1 MSYRHLFVWRG
12 GALVPCTPPHDI
24 LDQPVAGHLPGEA
37 AGVAGDG
44 SPAAELAALQ
54 ARASDVLERVRPGTS
69 AWFWGE
75 GTAPRISPFRDH
87 FGLSGAVV
95 GAVDLVRG
103 IGRLAGLDVIDVP
116 GATGGLDTD
125 YGAKARAA
133 IAALADH
140 DLVWVHVESPDEA
153 GHMGDLREKVRA
165 IERVDAEVLAPIL
178 ASAGRPAVLVV
189 PDHLTPLR
197 TRTHAAGPVPFAIG
211 DVAAGGGRWRRHGL
225 RGVAGRHD
233 RPRRRERHRAH
244 AAVPRGDGVST
255 RLRRPHLAAAEGTS
269 REAVAAA
276 AMSSSHEQPERQP
289 ARERP
294 ADEPVVTTT
303 SAERYVMSGGRAS
316 RLAVKEGDLFLYTN
330 ELGQVP
336 GTENSVLGLYYR
348 DTRYLSRYVLSI
360 AGRQPVLLSAS
371 AERGYAATIE
381 LTNLEARTADGHVL
395 PQASVHVRRTRFVS
409 DRLYELL
416 RVRNYHQR
424 EVDLVLDLDFD
435 ADFADLFEV
444 RGSRRRRRGSRLAP
458 RVSDGTLTLSYLG
471 LDDVTRQTIV
481 RFHDRPESLKQGRA
495 RFRLR
500 LPPGERAVIR
510 YDVQVVGPEAPGE
523 AGGEFNARIGALR
536 HEHERWA
543 SDATDIFTDNDQL
556 NRALRRGQDDLRLL
570 STVIDGERVP
580 LSGLPWFGAPF
591 GREMTFVGLETLLL
605 DLRWARSAVSF
616 LARRQGVQDSAFRE
630 EQPGK
635 IMHELRRGE
644 LAAIR
649 AVPHTPYYG
658 SVDSTAL
665 WLLLV
670 AELAVWTG
678 DLDGFELRA
687 AAVDAALGWIDGP
700 GDPDGDG
707 FVEYERRSRVGLRN
721 QGWRDSFDAVLHEDG
736 TPAAGP
742 IALAETQGYVY
753 YAKRRLAAVFGQL
766 GDVERAER
774 LSQDAARLKRA
785 FNERFWIEDQGFYA
799 MALDGQKRQVRSASS
814 TIGHALWS
822 RIVAEEHIP
831 AVVEAADGAG
841 HVHRVGHPHAQQGSA
856 LLQPGE
862 LLQRQRVAVRHRAH
876 RERPQEARL
885 RAGGEPPRLG
895 AGGGGGRTR
904 VRPPAGDVLRVHAAD
919 GRPPGLVP
927 HGLLARRQLGRRA
940 VPRPAVDA
948 GHLRPGRGEHRLR
961 PRPGAAALAGRGD
974 AQQPARRPHH
984 HAPPLPPRGRADE
997 LLGTGQAGAGA
1008 YRGRRVSRSSRPG
1021 TRPMTELTIAHISDI
1036 HAGSPYFV
1044 PSLMDRVVVELNEL
1058 EPDVVLCTG
1067 DLTEMGFRQDY
1078 VTAKEYMD
1086 RIQAPLVVIPGNH
1099 DARNVGYVHFEELIG
1114 PRWQT
1119 LSMGGVKIVALDSS
1133 EPDLDYGQIG
1143 RARYDFLREEFGRPA
1158 TLPHLHAPPPRAAH
1172 PRHRARAQHGPR
1184 RRRPPR
1190 GPPGVRRQPGALR
1203 PQARA
1208 VRLAPRAP
1216 LRRQRRDVQFS
1227 PPAGQDQGVLQPRP
1241 HRRRQGAGGAQ
1252 VPVPR

>member
-1 MSYRHLFVWRG
+1 
-12 GALVPCTPPHDI
+12 
-24 LDQPVAGHLPGEA
+24 
-37 AGVAGDG
+37 
-44 SPAAELAALQ
+44 
-54 ARASDVLERVRPGTS
+54 
-69 AWFWGE
+69 
-75 GTAPRISPFRDH
+75 
-87 FGLSGAVV
+87 
-95 GAVDLVRG
+95 
-103 IGRLAGLDVIDVP
+103 
-116 GATGGLDTD
+116 
-125 YGAKARAA
+125 
-133 IAALADH
+133 
-140 DLVWVHVESPDEA
+140 
-153 GHMGDLREKVRA
+153 
-165 IERVDAEVLAPIL
+165 
-178 ASAGRPAVLVV
+178 
-189 PDHLTPLR
+189 
-197 TRTHAAGPVPFAIG
+197 
-211 DVAAGGGRWRRHGL
+211 
-225 RGVAGRHD
+225 
-233 RPRRRERHRAH
+233 
-244 AAVPRGDGVST
+244 
-255 RLRRPHLAAAEGTS
+255 
-269 REAVAAA
+269 
-276 AMSSSHEQPERQP
+276 MSSSHEQPERQP

-303 SAERYVMSGGRAS
+303 SAERYVMSGGRTS
-316 RLAVKEGDLFLYTN
+316 RLAVKEDDLFLYTN

-371 AERGYAATIE
+371 GERGYAATIE
-381 LTNLEARTADGHVL
+381 LTNLEARTADGRVL

-458 RVSDGTLTLSYLG
+458 RVSDGVLTLSYLG

-523 AGGEFNARIGALR
+523 DGGEFNARIGALR

-543 SDATDIFTDNDQL
+543 SGATDIFTDNDQL
-556 NRALRRGQDDLRLL
+556 NRVLRRGQDDLRLL

-670 AELAVWTG
+670 AELAMWTG
-678 DLDGFELRA
+678 DLDEFELRA

-736 TPAAGP
+736 TPATGP

-785 FNERFWIEDQGFYA
+785 FNERFWVEDQGFYA

-822 RIVAEEHIP
+822 RIVAEEHVP
-831 AVVEAADGAG
+831 AVVRRLMAPDMFTGWGIRTLSKEARYYNPVSFYNGSVWPFDTALIANGLKKHGYVQEANRLAWGLVEAA
-841 HVHRVGHPHAQQGSA
+841 SA
-856 LLQPGE
+856 HE
-862 LLQRQRVAVRHRAH
+862 Y
-876 RERPQEARL
+876 ARL
-885 RAGGEPPRLG
+885 PEMFCGF
-895 AGGGGGRTR
+895 TR
-904 VRPPAGDVLRVHAAD
+904 QTVDRPVSFPMACS
-919 GRPPGLVP
+919 P
-927 HGLLARRQLGRRA
+927 
-940 VPRPAVDA
+940 DA
-948 GHLRPGRGEHRLR
+948 NS
-961 PRPGAAALAGRGD
+961 AAALYLVLQSMLGIYAQAEENIVYVHNPVLPRWLGEVTLSNLRVGRTTMRLRF
-974 AQQPARRPHH
+974 RREGGQTSFSVLDKQGP
-984 HAPPLPPRGRADE
+984 GR
-997 LLGTGQAGAGA
+997 
-1008 YRGRRVSRSSRPG
+1008 
-1021 TRPMTELTIAHISDI
+1021 I
-1036 HAGSPYFV
+1036 
-1044 PSLMDRVVVELNEL
+1044 VVVE
-1058 EPDVVLCTG
+1058 
-1067 DLTEMGFRQDY
+1067 
-1078 VTAKEYMD
+1078 
-1086 RIQAPLVVIPGNH
+1086 
-1099 DARNVGYVHFEELIG
+1099 
-1114 PRWQT
+1114 
-1119 LSMGGVKIVALDSS
+1119 
-1133 EPDLDYGQIG
+1133 
-1143 RARYDFLREEFGRPA
+1143 
-1158 TLPHLHAPPPRAAH
+1158 
-1172 PRHRARAQHGPR
+1172 
-1184 RRRPPR
+1184 
-1190 GPPGVRRQPGALR
+1190 
-1203 PQARA
+1203 
-1208 VRLAPRAP
+1208 
-1216 LRRQRRDVQFS
+1216 
-1227 PPAGQDQGVLQPRP
+1227 
-1241 HRRRQGAGGAQ
+1241 
-1252 VPVPR
+1252 

>member
-1 MSYRHLFVWRG
+1 
-12 GALVPCTPPHDI
+12 
-24 LDQPVAGHLPGEA
+24 
-37 AGVAGDG
+37 
-44 SPAAELAALQ
+44 
-54 ARASDVLERVRPGTS
+54 
-69 AWFWGE
+69 
-75 GTAPRISPFRDH
+75 
-87 FGLSGAVV
+87 
-95 GAVDLVRG
+95 
-103 IGRLAGLDVIDVP
+103 
-116 GATGGLDTD
+116 
-125 YGAKARAA
+125 
-133 IAALADH
+133 
-140 DLVWVHVESPDEA
+140 
-153 GHMGDLREKVRA
+153 
-165 IERVDAEVLAPIL
+165 
-178 ASAGRPAVLVV
+178 
-189 PDHLTPLR
+189 
-197 TRTHAAGPVPFAIG
+197 
-211 DVAAGGGRWRRHGL
+211 
-225 RGVAGRHD
+225 
-233 RPRRRERHRAH
+233 
-244 AAVPRGDGVST
+244 
-255 RLRRPHLAAAEGTS
+255 
-269 REAVAAA
+269 
-276 AMSSSHEQPERQP
+276 MSSSHEQAERQP

-294 ADEPVVTTT
+294 GDEHVVTTT

-360 AGRQPVLLSAS
+360 AGRQPVLLSAG

-458 RVSDGTLTLSYLG
+458 RVSDGVLTLSYLG

-543 SDATDIFTDNDQL
+543 SGATDIFTDNDQL

-570 STVIDGERVP
+570 STVVDGERVP

-616 LARRQGVQDSAFRE
+616 LARRQGLQDSAFRE

-658 SVDSTAL
+658 SVDATAL

-678 DLDGFELRA
+678 DLDGFELSA

-774 LSQDAARLKRA
+774 LSQEAARLKRA
-785 FNERFWIEDQGFYA
+785 FNERFWMEDQGYYA

-831 AVVEAADGAG
+831 AVVRRLMAPDMFTGWGIRTLSKEARFYNPVSFYNGSVWPFDTALIANGLKKHGYVQEANRLAWGLVEAAAA
-841 HVHRVGHPHAQQGSA
+841 H
-856 LLQPGE
+856 E
-862 LLQRQRVAVRHRAH
+862 YQRLPEMFCGFTRQTAD
-876 RERPQEARL
+876 RPVSFPMACS
-885 RAGGEPPRLG
+885 P
-895 AGGGGGRTR
+895 
-904 VRPPAGDVLRVHAAD
+904 
-919 GRPPGLVP
+919 
-927 HGLLARRQLGRRA
+927 
-940 VPRPAVDA
+940 DA
-948 GHLRPGRGEHRLR
+948 NS
-961 PRPGAAALAGRGD
+961 AAALFLVLQSMLGIYAQAEENIVYVHNPVLPRWLGEVTLSNLRVGRTTMRLRF
-974 AQQPARRPHH
+974 RRQGGQTSFSVLDKQGP
-984 HAPPLPPRGRADE
+984 GR
-997 LLGTGQAGAGA
+997 
-1008 YRGRRVSRSSRPG
+1008 
-1021 TRPMTELTIAHISDI
+1021 I
-1036 HAGSPYFV
+1036 
-1044 PSLMDRVVVELNEL
+1044 VVVE
-1058 EPDVVLCTG
+1058 
-1067 DLTEMGFRQDY
+1067 
-1078 VTAKEYMD
+1078 
-1086 RIQAPLVVIPGNH
+1086 
-1099 DARNVGYVHFEELIG
+1099 
-1114 PRWQT
+1114 
-1119 LSMGGVKIVALDSS
+1119 
-1133 EPDLDYGQIG
+1133 
-1143 RARYDFLREEFGRPA
+1143 
-1158 TLPHLHAPPPRAAH
+1158 
-1172 PRHRARAQHGPR
+1172 
-1184 RRRPPR
+1184 
-1190 GPPGVRRQPGALR
+1190 
-1203 PQARA
+1203 
-1208 VRLAPRAP
+1208 
-1216 LRRQRRDVQFS
+1216 
-1227 PPAGQDQGVLQPRP
+1227 
-1241 HRRRQGAGGAQ
+1241 
-1252 VPVPR
+1252 

>member
-1 MSYRHLFVWRG
+1 
-12 GALVPCTPPHDI
+12 
-24 LDQPVAGHLPGEA
+24 
-37 AGVAGDG
+37 
-44 SPAAELAALQ
+44 
-54 ARASDVLERVRPGTS
+54 
-69 AWFWGE
+69 
-75 GTAPRISPFRDH
+75 
-87 FGLSGAVV
+87 VV
-95 GAVDLVRG
+95 
-103 IGRLAGLDVIDVP
+103 
-116 GATGGLDTD
+116 
-125 YGAKARAA
+125 
-133 IAALADH
+133 
-140 DLVWVHVESPDEA
+140 
-153 GHMGDLREKVRA
+153 
-165 IERVDAEVLAPIL
+165 
-178 ASAGRPAVLVV
+178 
-189 PDHLTPLR
+189 
-197 TRTHAAGPVPFAIG
+197 
-211 DVAAGGGRWRRHGL
+211 
-225 RGVAGRHD
+225 
-233 RPRRRERHRAH
+233 
-244 AAVPRGDGVST
+244 
-255 RLRRPHLAAAEGTS
+255 
-269 REAVAAA
+269 AA
-276 AMSSSHEQPERQP
+276 AMSPSQGQPERQP

-348 DTRYLSRYVLSI
+348 DTRYLSRCVLSI

-371 AERGYAATIE
+371 AERGYAATVE

-424 EVDLVLDLDFD
+424 EVDLVLDLDFE

-444 RGSRRRRRGSRLAP
+444 RGSRRKRRGSRLAP

-500 LPPGERAVIR
+500 LPAGERAVIR

-536 HEHERWA
+536 HEHERWE

-591 GREMTFVGLETLLL
+591 GREMTLVGLETLLL

-616 LARRQGVQDSAFRE
+616 LSRRQGVQDSAFRE

-721 QGWRDSFDAVLHEDG
+721 QGWRDSFDAVVHDDG
-736 TPAAGP
+736 TPATGP

-774 LSQDAARLKRA
+774 LSLDAARLKRA

-799 MALDGQKRQVRSASS
+799 MALDGQKRQVRAASS

-831 AVVEAADGAG
+831 AVVRRLMAPDMFTGWGIRTLSKEARFYNPVSFYNGSVWPFDTALIANGLKKHGYVQEANRLAWGLVEAAA
-841 HVHRVGHPHAQQGSA
+841 
-856 LLQPGE
+856 
-862 LLQRQRVAVRHRAH
+862 AH
-876 RERPQEARL
+876 EYARL
-885 RAGGEPPRLG
+885 PEMFCGF
-895 AGGGGGRTR
+895 TR
-904 VRPPAGDVLRVHAAD
+904 QTVDRPVSFPMACS
-919 GRPPGLVP
+919 P
-927 HGLLARRQLGRRA
+927 
-940 VPRPAVDA
+940 DA
-948 GHLRPGRGEHRLR
+948 NS
-961 PRPGAAALAGRGD
+961 AAALFLVLQSMLGIYAQAEENIVYVHNPVLPRWLGEVTLSNLRVGRTTMRLRFRREGGQTSFSVLD
-974 AQQPARRPHH
+974 KQGPAR
-984 HAPPLPPRGRADE
+984 
-997 LLGTGQAGAGA
+997 
-1008 YRGRRVSRSSRPG
+1008 
-1021 TRPMTELTIAHISDI
+1021 I
-1036 HAGSPYFV
+1036 
-1044 PSLMDRVVVELNEL
+1044 VVVE
-1058 EPDVVLCTG
+1058 
-1067 DLTEMGFRQDY
+1067 
-1078 VTAKEYMD
+1078 
-1086 RIQAPLVVIPGNH
+1086 
-1099 DARNVGYVHFEELIG
+1099 
-1114 PRWQT
+1114 
-1119 LSMGGVKIVALDSS
+1119 
-1133 EPDLDYGQIG
+1133 
-1143 RARYDFLREEFGRPA
+1143 
-1158 TLPHLHAPPPRAAH
+1158 
-1172 PRHRARAQHGPR
+1172 
-1184 RRRPPR
+1184 
-1190 GPPGVRRQPGALR
+1190 
-1203 PQARA
+1203 
-1208 VRLAPRAP
+1208 
-1216 LRRQRRDVQFS
+1216 
-1227 PPAGQDQGVLQPRP
+1227 
-1241 HRRRQGAGGAQ
+1241 
-1252 VPVPR
+1252 